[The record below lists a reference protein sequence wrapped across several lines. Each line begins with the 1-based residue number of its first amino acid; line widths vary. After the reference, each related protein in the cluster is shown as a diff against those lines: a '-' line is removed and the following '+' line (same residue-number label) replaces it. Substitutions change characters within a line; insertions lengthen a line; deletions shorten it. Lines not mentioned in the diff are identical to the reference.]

1 MSITSSLLLSQ
12 KGERPKVPVL
22 NLEGK
27 EVEFVE
33 LPKVFDAPPREDL
46 VRRAYVH
53 LMTHTIQPKGA
64 SKASAH
70 KYSVES
76 WGAGYGM
83 ARVARIK
90 GGGTG
95 KAVAGGFV
103 PSAVGG
109 RPTHPP
115 KPEKKIYKKL
125 NKKERL
131 ASLLSAIA
139 FTAIADAVRSRGHRL
154 PDNLKLPIVVTDDIE
169 GISKTKELKEF
180 LERLGLKEELERCEE
195 RKIRAGKGKMR
206 GRRYKRR
213 VGPLIVCLNDKG
225 IKKAASSLPGVNF
238 TKLSELSV
246 LHLAPGA
253 RPARLVIW
261 SKSALLSL
269 DSKLRKILTD

>member
-1 MSITSSLLLSQ
+1 MSITSSLLISQ
-12 KGERPKVPVL
+12 KGQRPKVPVL
-22 NLEGK
+22 NLECK
-27 EVEFVE
+27 EVELIE
-33 LPKVFDAPPREDL
+33 LPVVFDTPPREDL
-46 VRRAYVH
+46 VRRAYIH
-53 LMTHTIQPKGA
+53 LSTHTLQPKGA

-83 ARVARIK
+83 ARISRVK
-90 GGGTG
+90 GAGTG
-95 KAVAGGFV
+95 KAMSGGFV

-131 ASLLSAIA
+131 IALLSAIA
-139 FTAIADAVRSRGHRL
+139 FTASGIAVKARGHKL

-169 GISKTKELKEF
+169 SVSKAKDLKKF
-180 LERLGLKEELERCEE
+180 LELLGLKEELKRCEKK
-195 RKIRAGKGKMR
+195 KIRAGKGKIR
-206 GRRYKRR
+206 GRKYKRR
-213 VGPLIVCLNDKG
+213 VGPLIVCMDDKG
-225 IKKAASSLPGVNF
+225 IKKAASSIPGVEF
-238 TKLSELSV
+238 TKLNELSV

-253 RPARLVIW
+253 KPARLVIW

-269 DSKLRKILTD
+269 DSKLEKILA

>member
-1 MSITSSLLLSQ
+1 MSVTSSLLTSQ
-12 KGERPKVPVL
+12 KEQRPKVPVL
-22 NLEGK
+22 NLECK
-27 EVEFVE
+27 EVELVE
-33 LPKVFDAPPREDL
+33 LPRVFDTPLREDL
-46 VRRAYVH
+46 IKRAYIH
-53 LMTHTIQPKGA
+53 LMTHILQPKGA

-83 ARVARIK
+83 ARVSRIK

-95 KAVAGGFV
+95 KAMAGGFV

-115 KPEKKIYKKL
+115 KPEKKIHKKL
-125 NKKERL
+125 NKKEKL

-139 FTAIADAVRSRGHRL
+139 FTAVPSAVRLRGHKL

-169 GISKTKELKEF
+169 GVSKAKELKVF

-195 RKIRAGKGKMR
+195 KKIRAGKGKMR

-213 VGPLIVCLNDKG
+213 VGPLIVCMNDKG
-225 IKKAASSLPGVNF
+225 IKKAASSIPGVDF

-253 RPARLVIW
+253 KPARLVIW

-269 DSKLRKILTD
+269 DSKLEKLLA

>member
-1 MSITSSLLLSQ
+1 MGITSSLLTSQ
-12 KGERPKVPVL
+12 KEQRPKVPVL
-22 NLEGK
+22 NLECK
-27 EVEFVE
+27 EVELVE
-33 LPKVFDAPPREDL
+33 LPRVFDTLPREDL
-46 VRRAYVH
+46 VKRAYIH
-53 LMTHTIQPKGA
+53 LMTHALQPKGA

-83 ARVARIK
+83 ARIARIK

-115 KPEKKIYKKL
+115 KPEKKIHKKL
-125 NKKERL
+125 NKKEKL

-139 FTAIADAVRSRGHRL
+139 LTAIPDAVRSRGHKL
-154 PDNLKLPIVVTDDIE
+154 PDDLKLPIVVTDDIE
-169 GISKTKELKEF
+169 DISKTKELRAF
-180 LERLGLKEELERCEE
+180 LERLGLKNELERCEKK
-195 RKIRAGKGKMR
+195 KIRAGKGKMR
-206 GRRYKRR
+206 GRRYKHR
-213 VGPLIVCLNDKG
+213 VGPLIVCMNDRG
-225 IKKAASSLPGVNF
+225 IKKATSGLPGIDF

-253 RPARLVIW
+253 KPARLVIW

-269 DSKLRKILTD
+269 DSKLEKLLA